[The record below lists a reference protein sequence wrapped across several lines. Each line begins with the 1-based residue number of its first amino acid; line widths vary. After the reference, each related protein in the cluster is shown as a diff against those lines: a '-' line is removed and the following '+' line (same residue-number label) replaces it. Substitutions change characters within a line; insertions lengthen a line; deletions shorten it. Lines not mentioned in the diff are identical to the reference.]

1 MSGSVDPAS
10 AAEVLRQAQTL
21 ILGQI
26 DASKSLDLKAM
37 AVLQASQAMAVAGL
51 GGAALGLSG
60 QDWLPWRGAVDL
72 LATGGMAAI
81 AALIAGWSLRGSEIA
96 APALRP
102 STLLD
107 REAQKLPPAQLCLF
121 LAYELDRA
129 IERNNLAAQS
139 AARRFG
145 AALYAAILAPLFGVL
160 AAATLAIPQWRSF
173 IGMALGCL
181 AALLLLRQMIRLFG
195 TSSR

>member
-1 MSGSVDPAS
+1 MIDPAS
-10 AAEVLRQAQTL
+10 GQEVLRQAQTL

-37 AVLQASQAMAVAGL
+37 ALLQASQAVAVAGL
-51 GGAALGLSG
+51 GGGALGFSG
-60 QDWLPWRGAVDL
+60 QDWLPWWGTVGL

-81 AALIAGWSLRGSEIA
+81 AALIAGCSLRGSEIA

-102 STLLD
+102 ATLLE
-107 REAQKLPPAQLCLF
+107 REAQLLPPAQLYLF

-129 IERNNLAAQS
+129 IDRNNLAARS

-145 AALYAAILAPLFGVL
+145 AALYAAILAPCVGVL
-160 AAATLAIPQWRSF
+160 AAASLAAPEWRQW
-173 IGMALGCL
+173 IGMVLSAF
-181 AALLLLRQMIRLFG
+181 AALILLRLMIRLFG
-195 TSSR
+195 ARHG